1 MAGTEPDSIKSG
13 SFVAAASE
21 IPGRGHMFTPEEL
34 RQAKIFACLDE
45 AECARLAHTIADVR
59 LERGEWVF
67 REGAPASFYVLL
79 EGSLRIVLDVH
90 GKQTEFPEY
99 ELKPGEFLGEVPL
112 LLGTPTFGSL
122 RAQTSCRIARLDK
135 QQFHHLIRDSKE
147 ARTLILETLGER
159 LLLIQQRSLSLP
171 TARVIIFGRN
181 RDADCHD
188 IRAFLSANRV
198 PYEWIDRD
206 RYPEQL
212 PAGLSDDPDC
222 PGVSVDGK
230 LFSEPPRT
238 REIAEALQLQ
248 TKPNRDS
255 YDVVVVG
262 AGPAGMAAGV
272 YGSSEGLRV
281 LIVERCA
288 AGGQAGTSS
297 RIENYLGFPEGISG
311 EDLTGRGF
319 KQATQFGAE
328 VALTRSV
335 EKLTPSSEG
344 YVCELDGGQSVSAR
358 AVVLA
363 TGVDWRRLEAKGE
376 DRLLGRGIF
385 YGAARQ
391 EAANVIGKKVF
402 IVGGGNSAG
411 QAAIFLSSY
420 AAEVKILVRGEGL
433 KLSMSQYLIDQ
444 IAAKTN
450 IEVLPHAQVISAEGE
465 NCLERIEVRLQ
476 APHEAEKILGYE
488 ADALFVMIG
497 ADASTS
503 WLPGVLERD
512 PRGYICTGRDL
523 TTWKLDRHPF
533 PLETSLPGVFSAGD
547 VRHNS
552 IKRVSSGVGEGSMAI
567 AFIHQY
573 LAL

>member
-1 MAGTEPDSIKSG
+1 MLTA
-13 SFVAAASE
+13 
-21 IPGRGHMFTPEEL
+21 EEL

-45 AECARLAHTIADVR
+45 GECARLAHTIADVR
-59 LERGEWVF
+59 LEPGEWLF
-67 REGAPASFYVLL
+67 REGAPPAFYVLM
-79 EGSLRIVLDVH
+79 EGRLRIVLDVH
-90 GKQTEFPEY
+90 GKQTEIAEHEF
-99 ELKPGEFLGEVPL
+99 KPGDFVGEVPL
-112 LLGTPTFGSL
+112 SDWYSDVRLM
-122 RAQTSCRIARLDK
+122 RAQTSCRIGRLDK

-147 ARTLILETLGER
+147 ARTIILETLGER
-159 LLLIQQRSLSLP
+159 LLLIQQRTLSLP
-171 TARVIIFGRN
+171 TSRVPIFGRN
-181 RDADCHD
+181 KDADCHN
-188 IRAFLSANRV
+188 IREFLSANRI
-198 PYEWIDRD
+198 PYEWVDRD
-206 RYPEQL
+206 SYPERV
-212 PAGLSDDPDC
+212 PAGVSDDPDC
-222 PGVSVDGK
+222 PAVSVDGQ
-230 LFSEPPRT
+230 LFVEPPTT
-238 REIAEALQLQ
+238 REVAEALQLQ
-248 TKPNRDS
+248 TRPNHDS
-255 YDVVVVG
+255 YDVVIVG

-288 AGGQAGTSS
+288 AGGQAGTST
-297 RIENYLGFPEGISG
+297 RIDNYLGFPEGVSG

-319 KQATQFGAE
+319 KQATRFGAE

-344 YVCELDGGQSVSAR
+344 YVCVFDGGQSVSAR

-363 TGVDWRRLEAKGE
+363 TGVDWRRLQAKGE

-385 YGAARQ
+385 YGAARH
-391 EAANVIGKKVF
+391 EATNVVGKKVF

-411 QAAIFLSSY
+411 QAAMFLSSY
-420 AAEVKILVRGEGL
+420 AAEVKVLVRGEGL

-444 IAAKTN
+444 IASKAN
-450 IEVLPHAQVISAEGE
+450 IRVLPFTQIVSADGDDR
-465 NCLERIEVRLQ
+465 LERIEARVQ
-476 APHEAEKILGYE
+476 APHEMEKIVAYE

-503 WLPGVLERD
+503 WLPAQLERD
-512 PRGYICTGRDL
+512 PRGYVCTGRDL
-523 TTWKLDRHPF
+523 TTWRLDRHPF

-567 AFIHQY
+567 AFIHQF

>member
-1 MAGTEPDSIKSG
+1 
-13 SFVAAASE
+13 
-21 IPGRGHMFTPEEL
+21 MFNPEEL
-34 RQAKIFACLDE
+34 RQAEIFSCLDE
-45 AECARLAHTIADVR
+45 AECARLAQTTADVR
-59 LERGEWVF
+59 LEPGEWLF
-67 REGAPASFYVLL
+67 REGARAWFYVLL
-79 EGSLRIVLDVH
+79 EGRLQIVLDIY

-99 ELKPGEFLGEVPL
+99 EFKPGDFLGEVPL
-112 LLGTPTFGSL
+112 LMGSPTFGSV
-122 RAQTSCRIARLDK
+122 RAQTSCRVARLDG
-135 QQFHHLIRDSKE
+135 QQFRHLIRDSKK
-147 ARTLILETLGER
+147 ARTIILETMGER
-159 LLLIQQRSLSLP
+159 LLLIQQRSLALP
-171 TARVIIFGRN
+171 TSRVFIFGRN
-181 RDADCHD
+181 KDADCRN
-188 IRAFLSANRV
+188 IRTFLSANRI
-198 PYEWIDRD
+198 PCEWVDRD
-206 RYPEQL
+206 IYPEQV

-222 PGVSVDGK
+222 PGVSVDGQI
-230 LFSEPPRT
+230 FSEPPTT
-238 REIAEALQLQ
+238 REVAEALQLQ

-255 YDVVVVG
+255 YDVVIVG

-272 YGSSEGLRV
+272 YGSSEGLTV
-281 LIVERCA
+281 LVVERCA

-297 RIENYLGFPEGISG
+297 RIENYLGFPDGISG

-319 KQATQFGAE
+319 KQATRFGTE
-328 VALTRSV
+328 IALTRSV

-344 YVCELDGGQSVSAR
+344 YLCEFDGGQSVSAR

-363 TGVDWRRLEAKGE
+363 TGVDWRRLQAKGE

-385 YGAARQ
+385 YGTARH
-391 EAANVIGKKVF
+391 EATNVVGKKVF

-411 QAAIFLSSY
+411 QAAMFLSSY
-420 AAEVKILVRGEGL
+420 AAEVKVLVRGEGL
-433 KLSMSQYLIDQ
+433 KFSMSQYLIGQ
-444 IAAKTN
+444 IASKAN
-450 IEVLPHAQVISAEGE
+450 IQVLPFTQIVSVDGE
-465 NCLERIEVRLQ
+465 DRLERIEVRVQ
-476 APHEAEKILGYE
+476 APHEMEKIVGYE

-503 WLPGVLERD
+503 WLPSDLERD

>member
-1 MAGTEPDSIKSG
+1 VSVIDSVLWYKSFTIIYADFEAG
-13 SFVAAASE
+13 F
-21 IPGRGHMFTPEEL
+21 MFTPEEL

-45 AECARLAHTIADVR
+45 AECARLAHIIADVR
-59 LERGEWVF
+59 LEPGEWLF
-67 REGAPASFYVLL
+67 REGAPALFYVLL
-79 EGSLRIVLDVH
+79 EGSVRIVLDVH
-90 GKQTEFPEY
+90 GKQTEFPQY

-112 LLGTPTFGSL
+112 LLGTPMFGSL
-122 RAQTSCRIARLDK
+122 RAQIPCRIARLDK
-135 QQFHHLIRDSKE
+135 QQFHHLIRNSKE
-147 ARTLILETLGER
+147 ARTMILETLGER

-171 TARVIIFGRN
+171 TARVLIFGRN
-181 RDADCHD
+181 KDEDCHN
-188 IRAFLSANRV
+188 IREFLSANRI
-198 PYEWIDRD
+198 PHEWIDRD
-206 RYPEQL
+206 LNPDMV
-212 PAGLSDDPDC
+212 PGGLSDDPDC
-222 PGVSVDGK
+222 PGVSVDGR
-230 LFSEPPRT
+230 LFSEPPTT

-248 TKPNRDS
+248 TRPNHDS
-255 YDVVVVG
+255 YDVVIVG

-272 YGSSEGLRV
+272 YGSSEGLSV

-319 KQATQFGAE
+319 KQATRFGAE

-335 EKLTPSSEG
+335 EKITRSSEG
-344 YVCELDGGQSVSAR
+344 YVCGLDGGQTVLAR

-363 TGVDWRRLEAKGE
+363 TGVDWRRLQAKGE

-391 EAANVIGKKVF
+391 EATNVVGKKVF

-411 QAAIFLSSY
+411 QAAMFLSSY

-433 KLSMSQYLIDQ
+433 KLSMSQYLIAQ
-444 IAAKTN
+444 IASKTN
-450 IEVLPHAQVISAEGE
+450 IEVLPFTQVVSADGE
-465 NCLERIEVRLQ
+465 NHLQRIEVRVQ
-476 APHEAEKILGYE
+476 APHEAEKILSYE

-503 WLPGVLERD
+503 WLPDDLERD

-533 PLETSLPGVFSAGD
+533 PLETSLPGVFCAGD

-573 LAL
+573 LAI

>member
-1 MAGTEPDSIKSG
+1 
-13 SFVAAASE
+13 
-21 IPGRGHMFTPEEL
+21 MFTLEEL
-34 RQAKIFACLDE
+34 RRAEIFACLDE
-45 AECARLAHTIADVR
+45 AECARLVHIIADVR
-59 LERGEWVF
+59 LEPGEWIF
-67 REGAPASFYVLL
+67 REGSPAWFYVLM
-79 EGSLRIVLDVH
+79 EGSPRIVLDVH

-122 RAQTSCRIARLDK
+122 RAQTSCRLARLDK

-147 ARTLILETLGER
+147 ARTLILEKLGER

-171 TARVIIFGRN
+171 TARVLIFGRN
-181 RDADCHD
+181 EDEDCHN

-198 PYEWIDRD
+198 PYEWVDRD
-206 RYPEQL
+206 SYPERV

-222 PGVSVDGK
+222 PGVSVDGQ
-230 LFSEPPRT
+230 LFSASPTT

-248 TKPNRDS
+248 TTPNHDS
-255 YDVVVVG
+255 YDVVIVG

-311 EDLTGRGF
+311 DDLTGRGF
-319 KQATQFGAE
+319 KQATRFGAE

-344 YVCELDGGQSVSAR
+344 YLCGLDGGQTVLAR

-363 TGVDWRRLEAKGE
+363 IGVDWRRLQAKGE

-385 YGAARQ
+385 YGAARH
-391 EAANVIGKKVF
+391 EATNVVGKKVF

-411 QAAIFLSSY
+411 QAAMFLSSY

-444 IAAKTN
+444 IALKAN
-450 IEVLPHAQVISAEGE
+450 IEILPFTQVVSADGE
-465 NCLERIEVRLQ
+465 NHLERIEVRVQ

-497 ADASTS
+497 ADACAS
-503 WLPGVLERD
+503 WLPIELERD
-512 PRGYICTGRDL
+512 PRGYLCTGRDL

-533 PLETSLPGVFSAGD
+533 PLETNLPGVFCAGD
-547 VRHNS
+547 ARHNS

>member
-1 MAGTEPDSIKSG
+1 
-13 SFVAAASE
+13 
-21 IPGRGHMFTPEEL
+21 MFTPEEL

-45 AECARLAHTIADVR
+45 AESARLARTIADVR
-59 LERGEWVF
+59 LEPGEWVF
-67 REGAPASFYVLL
+67 REGAPALFYVLL

-90 GKQTEFPEY
+90 GKQTEFPQY
-99 ELKPGEFLGEVPL
+99 ELKPGGFLGEVPL
-112 LLGTPTFGSL
+112 LMGTPTFGSL
-122 RAQTSCRIARLDK
+122 RAQTSCRLARLDK
-135 QQFHHLIRDSKE
+135 QQFHQLIRDSKE

-171 TARVIIFGRN
+171 TSRVLIFGRN
-181 RDADCHD
+181 KDEDCHN
-188 IRAFLSANRV
+188 IRAFLSANRI

-206 RYPEQL
+206 RYPERV
-212 PAGLSDDPDC
+212 PVGLSDDPDC
-222 PGVSVDGK
+222 PGVSVDGQ
-230 LFSEPPRT
+230 LFIEPPTT

-248 TKPNRDS
+248 TTPNRES
-255 YDVVVVG
+255 YDVVIVG
-262 AGPAGMAAGV
+262 AGPAAMAAGV
-272 YGSSEGLRV
+272 YGSSEGLSV
-281 LIVERCA
+281 LIVECCA
-288 AGGQAGTSS
+288 CGGQAGTSS

-311 EDLTGRGF
+311 DDLTGRGF
-319 KQATQFGAE
+319 KQATRFGAE

-344 YVCELDGGQSVSAR
+344 YLCGLDGGQTVLTR

-363 TGVDWRRLEAKGE
+363 IGVDWRRLQAKGE

-391 EAANVIGKKVF
+391 EATNVVGKKVF

-411 QAAIFLSSY
+411 QAAMFLSSY
-420 AAEVKILVRGEGL
+420 AAVIKVLVRGEGL

-444 IAAKTN
+444 IASKAS
-450 IEVLPHAQVISAEGE
+450 IEVLPFTQVVSVDGE
-465 NCLERIEVRLQ
+465 NHLERIGVRVQ
-476 APHEAEKILGYE
+476 VPQEAEKILGYE

-497 ADASTS
+497 ADACTS
-503 WLPGVLERD
+503 WLPIEIERD

-523 TTWKLDRHPF
+523 TTWKPDRHPF
-533 PLETSLPGVFSAGD
+533 PLETSLPGVFCAGD
-547 VRHNS
+547 ARHNS

-573 LAL
+573 LAI